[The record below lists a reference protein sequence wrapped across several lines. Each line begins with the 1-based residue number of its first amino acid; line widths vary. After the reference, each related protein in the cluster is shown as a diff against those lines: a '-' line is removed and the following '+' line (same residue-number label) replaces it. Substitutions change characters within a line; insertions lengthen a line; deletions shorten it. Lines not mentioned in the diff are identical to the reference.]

1 MWRQQLE
8 RGLVWQQL
16 ERGLVWEK
24 RGPGGGGGGG
34 AVLEISGQE
43 NERTRSAS
51 GDLSKTVEGQ
61 EVLWHLVL
69 STNPDSSLL
78 MDRCTGGSPAVGGI

>member
-8 RGLVWQQL
+8 LD
-16 ERGLVWEK
+16 LVWEK
-24 RGPGGGGGGG
+24 TGPGGGGG
-34 AVLEISGQE
+34 AVLEISGQK
-43 NERTRSAS
+43 NQRTRSAS
-51 GDLSKTVEGQ
+51 SDLSKMVEGL

-78 MDRCTGGSPAVGGI
+78 MDRCTGRSPAVGGI